1 MNYPVHNAIHAI
13 LCLMFCKAD
22 FIGLNFSRIIIS
34 KVSILLATSIE
45 VALYF
50 VLSTCFIIFDRVDII
65 IE

>member
-34 KVSILLATSIE
+34 KVTILLATSIE
-45 VALYF
+45 VALLFCTLYMF
-50 VLSTCFIIFDRVDII
+50 HNFRPG
-65 IE
+65 